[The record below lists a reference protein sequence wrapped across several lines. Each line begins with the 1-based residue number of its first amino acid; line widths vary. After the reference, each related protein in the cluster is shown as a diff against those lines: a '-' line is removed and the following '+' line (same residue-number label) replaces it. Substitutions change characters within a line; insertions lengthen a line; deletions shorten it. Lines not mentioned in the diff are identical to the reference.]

1 MRDVGLGSAS
11 YPMRQYHVIP
21 STGSPAKGPLSAEQV
36 VAMYEQAQ
44 STAQMLIWWKDQKGW
59 DKIIDHIEEIRM
71 EVSDARPTASSKPA
85 PAAGNGVPAGQVLVT
100 RDGVEIGA
108 FHESDVPALLRAKVL
123 QPTDLYLSA
132 SMSKPAPLS
141 ELLLALLLKPAAQPA
156 APPASVAAAVGAPAL
171 PAQPHRQD
179 SRGSETRTPRGRC
192 CPRCHSEDIRTFEM
206 VYKSGS
212 SSANTIGIT
221 MSGELGQARTRSMT
235 DLASEVAP
243 PDMSGPGCFSLI
255 ISVGLGM
262 IFGAIINPMGG
273 PIIGAIVGLV
283 VRVGMHLA
291 GSSDRDAQY
300 ERWKK
305 SWMCMKCGNKF
316 QG

>member
-1 MRDVGLGSAS
+1 
-11 YPMRQYHVIP
+11 MRQYHVIP
-21 STGSPAKGPLSAEQV
+21 STGTPAKGPLSAEQV
-36 VAMYEQAQ
+36 VEMYAQAS

-59 DKIIDHIEEIRM
+59 DKISDHIEEIRL
-71 EVSDARPTASSKPA
+71 EVSDARPTSLSKPA

-108 FHESDVPALLRAKVL
+108 FHDSDVPALLRAKVL

-156 APPASVAAAVGAPAL
+156 PLPAGVPAAVVAPAL

-179 SRGSETRTPRGRC
+179 SRASETRTPRGRC

-221 MSGELGQARTRSMT
+221 MSGDLGQARTRSMT

-255 ISVGLGM
+255 ISAGLGM
-262 IFGAIINPMGG
+262 ILGAIINPMGG
-273 PIIGAIVGLV
+273 PVIGAILGLV

>member
-108 FHESDVPALLRAKVL
+108 FHESDAPALLRAKVL

-156 APPASVAAAVGAPAL
+156 APTASGAGQRAWVGQGWSRPLRQLVRLQISRPA
-171 PAQPHRQD
+171 
-179 SRGSETRTPRGRC
+179 
-192 CPRCHSEDIRTFEM
+192 
-206 VYKSGS
+206 
-212 SSANTIGIT
+212 
-221 MSGELGQARTRSMT
+221 
-235 DLASEVAP
+235 AS
-243 PDMSGPGCFSLI
+243 SGPKACNWIAWSRWPT
-255 ISVGLGM
+255 S
-262 IFGAIINPMGG
+262 AW
-273 PIIGAIVGLV
+273 LV
-283 VRVGMHLA
+283 ARVR
-291 GSSDRDAQY
+291 
-300 ERWKK
+300 
-305 SWMCMKCGNKF
+305 
-316 QG
+316 